1 MVHPEIVVEVVKH
14 IRQAIIKISNYAK
27 SKIEKESK
35 ETELYDFITSD
46 NFLGLLEENQ
56 FVYDHLIEDQEK
68 EEKEHQTRWK
78 KKKNGYKK
86 LKDSMSLIRH
96 KIDMITITSS

>member
-1 MVHPEIVVEVVKH
+1 MSTH
-14 IRQAIIKISNYAK
+14 AK

-78 KKKNGYKK
+78 KKRNGYKK
-86 LKDSMSLIRH
+86 LKDNMSFIRYQ
-96 KIDMITITSS
+96 IDMITTTSSS